1 MAYVVPSAIA
11 VYELRKQIVRG
22 KVPGIAQQSEIFSDD
37 IGHPR
42 VPLAHLVSYVWYAAM
57 YRESPIGLQAL
68 VDVSDPTSAPR
79 EALLQKLAWNAVV
92 SEPMSG
98 VRGERL
104 PLD

>member
-1 MAYVVPSAIA
+1 
-11 VYELRKQIVRG
+11 
-22 KVPGIAQQSEIFSDD
+22 
-37 IGHPR
+37 
-42 VPLAHLVSYVWYAAM
+42 M

-104 PLD
+104 PLE